1 MNTIT
6 PISMVLLFIF
16 LALSALSIPQ
26 TTLAKQTKD
35 QEVNYLELASL
46 MLKDGNLDRAKIALS
61 QVDPEK
67 QEQGQE
73 LDLQRYY
80 VISALLNIRTNKNTA
95 AIEWIKKAKEL
106 GSVDAVIDVYLA
118 QAAYATENYQL
129 AIDALDSAGT
139 VVAKIPSIYHMRAQS
154 HWYLENHQMAIA
166 VLDQA
171 SEIFSHDKSFPRRK
185 IFYYLEL
192 GYNKQAALLGKHYLE
207 KFTGERSD
215 YVAIGNALRASGDKI
230 AALQF
235 LESARLKFPTD
246 ENIAKSLAA
255 VYIHDEKYF
264 TAAKIIHDASYLNP
278 ELIKEAAEL
287 YRRAGSEYM
296 ALSLNGLIEDQTEK
310 LKQRMALMLQLENF
324 EQAAAMENNLIRI
337 HLNNDENIKYAL
349 AYSLFK
355 IGNYTK
361 AENYLAQIT
370 DVDMVKKAL
379 ELRKIMDD
387 CAPDVWRCQ

>member
-1 MNTIT
+1 MNTIK
-6 PISMVLLFIF
+6 PISIVLLFT
-16 LALSALSIPQ
+16 LSALSIPQ
-26 TTLAKQTKD
+26 TILAKQTEK
-35 QEVNYLELASL
+35 QEVDYLELASL

-61 QVDPEK
+61 QVDPENQN
-67 QEQGQE
+67 QEPE

-80 VISALLNIRTNKNTA
+80 IISALLNIRTNKNII
-95 AIEWIKKAKEL
+95 AIKWIKKAKEL
-106 GSVDAVIDVYLA
+106 GSVDAVIDIYLA

-129 AIDALDSAGT
+129 VINALDSAGAA
-139 VVAKIPSIYHMRAQS
+139 VAKIPSIYHMRAQS

-171 SEIFSHDKSFPRRK
+171 SEIFSRDKSFPRRK

-192 GYNKQAALLGKHYLE
+192 GYNKQAALLGKNYLE
-207 KFTGERSD
+207 TFTGERSD
-215 YVAIGNALRASGDKI
+215 YVAIGNALRASGDKVS
-230 AALQF
+230 ALQF
-235 LESARLKFPTD
+235 LENARLKFPTD

-255 VYIHDEKYF
+255 VYIHAENYYS
-264 TAAKIIHDASYLNP
+264 AAKIIHDAAYINP
-278 ELIKEAAEL
+278 NLIKEAAEL

-296 ALSLNGLIEDQTEK
+296 ALSLNGLIQDQTEK

-324 EQAAAMENNLIRI
+324 EQAVAMENDIIRI
-337 HLNNDENIKYAL
+337 HLDNDENMKYAL

-361 AENYLAQIT
+361 AESYLAQIT
-370 DVDMVKKAL
+370 DTGIIKKAL

-387 CAPDVWRCQ
+387 CAPDAWRCQ